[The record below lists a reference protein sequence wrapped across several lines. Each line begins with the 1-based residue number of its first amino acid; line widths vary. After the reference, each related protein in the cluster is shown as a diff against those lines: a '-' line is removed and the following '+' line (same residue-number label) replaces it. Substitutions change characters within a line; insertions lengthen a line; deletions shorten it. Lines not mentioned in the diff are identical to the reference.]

1 MLEGLRTLGRTVL
14 DWRSKDTHAPEE
26 ALLQTLVKVDE
37 ATRYEGLVHFHLR
50 PHGQGAWRLVEPTLQ
65 DVDAEALYRALW
77 VGHAPRNVV
86 QARATVASL
95 EYLISQVLP
104 ALAGML
110 DPGLPDSHLQ
120 AALEAAVRATFLELP
135 VAKKSEQRYRW
146 VWNLPALGWFR
157 WNWVPRGRQRE
168 LEALGYPGAHAETPE
183 AVLAYAQQ
191 YGVKKTV
198 QLLADT
204 LAAGLAEILGHRGA
218 RYLFTLHVDGR
229 WLAREPAYHRYLYA
243 YYLGGLFTNAR
254 LGRCHVCGQEA
265 PVTEDTTRLW
275 LKFYITD
282 KPGFASGFR
291 KTNFRRNYT
300 LCQECYRELLAGEAF
315 LRTRLRSWLGTTV
328 YVLPVFYLPQVQ
340 PSAANLTQWAGYVV
354 RRWEASRTLDGWR
367 TFHEQL
373 ADYQEY
379 ENQKA
384 WFLLDFLFVDGDGR
398 SIKLQHY
405 IQDVPPPRLDAL
417 DDARHRTRTFAQR
430 YFYDGAMWDLSFQT
444 LYYLFPIQI
453 KRLLS
458 RKIKIVRLQPF
469 YQFLGSLLHER
480 PVDFHGLISLF
491 LETASVH
498 YFQKYG
504 AYVHKAPPK
513 NDAKSVLRALCT
525 FLVQSQLLRYDLMLL
540 GLFSPS
546 GGRLMSDLDFA
557 DEIRGLV
564 PNVVWEYMDALS
576 LNVAQRALFLLGYL
590 MGEVAQSQ
598 HQAGSVTVLNK
609 IHFQGM
615 DDGKI
620 RRLSNEI
627 LDQMRIYRVLR
638 PDTRDMFAA
647 MRSLMDQAGR
657 LLSPAENTYWV
668 LSGYAFRHLRRFGGA
683 SEQSEKSPTE

>member
-1 MLEGLRTLGRTVL
+1 MLEGLRTLGRAHLT
-14 DWRSKDTHAPEE
+14 WRAQAGAAEEE

-37 ATRYEGLVHFHLR
+37 ADRYDGLVHFHLR
-50 PHGQGAWRLVEPTLQ
+50 PDGQGAWRLAAPTLQ

-95 EYLISQVLP
+95 GYLISQVLP

-110 DPGLPDSHLQ
+110 DPGLPDSHLR

-146 VWNLPALGWFR
+146 VWNLPGLGWFR

-168 LEALGYPGAHAETPE
+168 LEALGYPGARAETSE
-183 AVLAYAQQ
+183 AVLAYARRH
-191 YGVKKTV
+191 GAKKTV

-204 LAAGLAEILGHRGA
+204 LAAGLAEILGRRGA

-254 LGRCHVCGQEA
+254 SGRCHVCGQEA

-291 KTNFRRNYT
+291 KANFRRNYT
-300 LCQECYRELLAGEAF
+300 LCQDCYRELLAGEAF
-315 LRTRLRSWLGTTV
+315 LRTRLRSWLGSQV

-340 PSAANLTQWAGYVV
+340 PSAANLEQWAGYVV
-354 RRWEASRTLDGWR
+354 HRWEASRTLDGWR

-398 SIKLQHY
+398 SIKLQQY

-417 DDARHRTRTFAQR
+417 DDARHRTRTFAQA
-430 YFYDGAMWDLSFQT
+430 YFYDQPMWDLSFQT
-444 LYYLFPIQI
+444 LYYLFPIGPRGQG
-453 KRLLS
+453 R
-458 RKIKIVRLQPF
+458 QAF
-469 YQFLGSLLHER
+469 YQFLAALLHER
-480 PVDFHGLISLF
+480 PVDFRGLIPRF

-546 GGRLMSDLDFA
+546 GGRPMSDLDFA

-564 PNVVWEYMDALS
+564 PDAVWEYMDALG

-590 MGEVAQSQ
+590 VGEVAQGQ
-598 HQAGSVTVLNK
+598 QRAGSVTVLNK

-615 DDGKI
+615 DEGKV

-627 LDQMRIYRVLR
+627 LGQMRIYRVLR

-647 MRSLMDQAGR
+647 MRSLMDQAGG
-657 LLSPAENTYWV
+657 LLAPAENTYWV

-683 SEQSEKSPTE
+683 AGQGEKSPTE